1 MRRMLPALLVPLLF
15 AACSGSEADL
25 VVYCALD
32 QDLSEPM
39 IRDFEAETGLKIRTQ
54 FDVERNKTVGLVNR
68 ILHEASNPHADVFW
82 NNEIAHTLRLQDAG
96 LTVPYRSPAAKG
108 IPEAFRD
115 SEGHWTGFAARAR
128 VILYRTDQDLPVP
141 DSLED
146 FLKPEFAAHGAMAA
160 PLTGTTLTNAS
171 VYAQVHGDEAMMT
184 WFEQAKAAGL
194 HFGSGNADVM
204 RRTASGDF
212 HWCFTDTDDAA
223 KAIDAGHP
231 VAIRYLDQGAGIG
244 CLLIPNTLAILDSGK
259 NQDAA
264 KRFADYVLSQENE
277 VRLAQSISKQIPL
290 FEGAPQVTGVGRPG
304 IDFDAAAID
313 WRKVGVNIGGHAEA
327 LQEAFVR

>member
-1 MRRMLPALLVPLLF
+1 MRRILPALLVPLLLP
-15 AACSGSEADL
+15 ACSGSEADL

-39 IRDFEAETGLKIRTQ
+39 IREFEAQTGLKVRTQ

-82 NNEIAHTLRLQDAG
+82 NNEIAHTLRLQEAG
-96 LTVPYRSPAAKG
+96 LTVPYRSPAASG

-115 SEGHWTGFAARAR
+115 LEGHWTGFAARAR

-146 FLKPEFAAHGAMAA
+146 FTKPEFAEHGAMAA
-160 PLTGTTLTNAS
+160 PLTGTTLTNAA
-171 VYAQVHGDEAMMT
+171 VYADVHGKEAMFT
-184 WFEQAKAAGL
+184 WFEQVRAAGL
-194 HFGSGNADVM
+194 HFGAGNADVM
-204 RRTASGDF
+204 RRTSSGDF

-231 VAIRYLDQGAGIG
+231 VAIKYLDQGEGIG
-244 CLLIPNTLAILDSGK
+244 CLLIPNTLALLDSGK
-259 NQDAA
+259 NADAA
-264 KRFADYVLSQENE
+264 RQFADFVLSQENE
-277 VRLAQSISKQIPL
+277 VRLAQSISRQIPL
-290 FEGAPQVTGVGRPG
+290 FEGAPQVEGVGRPG
-304 IDFDAAAID
+304 VDFEAAAID
-313 WRKVGVNIGGHAEA
+313 WGAVGNSIGDLAKD
-327 LQEAFVR
+327 LQEVFVR

>member
-1 MRRMLPALLVPLLF
+1 MLTALLLPLLF

-39 IRDFEAETGLKIRTQ
+39 IRDFEAQTGLKVRTQ

-82 NNEIAHTLRLQDAG
+82 NNEIAHTLRLQEAG
-96 LTVPYRSPAAKG
+96 LTVPYRSPAADG

-115 SEGHWTGFAARAR
+115 PEGHWTGFAARAR
-128 VILYRTDQDLPVP
+128 VILYRTDADLPVP
-141 DSLED
+141 NSLLD
-146 FLKPEFAAHGAMAA
+146 FHDPEIAKHGAMAA
-160 PLTGTTLTNAS
+160 PLTGTTLTNAA
-171 VYAQVHGDEAMMT
+171 VYAEVHGSEAMHA

-204 RRTASGDF
+204 RRTSSGDF

-223 KAIDAGHP
+223 KAIEAGHP
-231 VAIRYLDQGAGIG
+231 VAVKYLDQGDGIG
-244 CLLIPNTLAILDSGK
+244 CLLIPNTLAILNSGK

-264 KRFADYVLSQENE
+264 RRFADYVLSQENE
-277 VRLAQSISKQIPL
+277 VRLAQSISRQIPL
-290 FEGAPQVTGVGRPG
+290 FEGAPEVPGVGRPG
-304 IDFDAAAID
+304 VDFEAAAVD
-313 WRKVGVNIGGHAEA
+313 WKAVGNAIGDHAKA
-327 LQEAFVR
+327 LQEDFVR